1 MPFGT
6 ARGALEYRPH
16 PRPRPTGPPPVRS
29 RRHTG
34 SREKGT
40 DHGKKDTGEGVLRLR
55 SSNLSLNAIAAAL
68 HASKASVSDV
78 LRAAAEHDVAWE
90 EAERMSAGEVYA
102 RLFPEREQPGPVH
115 PDPDWDAVHA
125 ELARVGVTLRL
136 LHGEYREECAAR
148 GEAAMSYD
156 RFCKRYGQFTVGR
169 NVVSRVGRKAG
180 RNMEVDWSGPTPAP
194 KTAELVGGWISRCS
208 SAVGAL
214 E

>member
-1 MPFGT
+1 M
-6 ARGALEYRPH
+6 ARRIPA
-16 PRPRPTGPPPVRS
+16 
-29 RRHTG
+29 
-34 SREKGT
+34 RE
-40 DHGKKDTGEGVLRLR
+40 VPRLR

-68 HASKASVSDV
+68 HASKASVSVV

-102 RLFPEREQPGPVH
+102 RLFPEREQPGPVY

-125 ELARVGVTLRL
+125 ELAKVGVTLRL

-156 RFCKRYGQFTVGR
+156 RFCKRYRQFTVSR

-180 RNMEVDWSGPTPAP
+180 RNMEVDWSGPTMS
-194 KTAELVGGWISRCS
+194 LVDQASIWVTVLRLIP
-208 SAVGAL
+208 
-214 E
+214 

>member
-90 EAERMSAGEVYA
+90 EAERMSAGCLCQVGN
-102 RLFPEREQPGPVH
+102 EQWG
-115 PDPDWDAVHA
+115 
-125 ELARVGVTLRL
+125 LRWESWTKSEQE
-136 LHGEYREECAAR
+136 G
-148 GEAAMSYD
+148 
-156 RFCKRYGQFTVGR
+156 
-169 NVVSRVGRKAG
+169 SR
-180 RNMEVDWSGPTPAP
+180 MY
-194 KTAELVGGWISRCS
+194 
-208 SAVGAL
+208 
-214 E
+214 